1 MANNTALQSLLR
13 MSVVKQIIIG
23 LILGVAVYTVSVP
36 AAKAVGILGSMFVG
50 ALKAVAP
57 FLVFI
62 LVTAAITKH
71 QKGNE
76 THNKP
81 NLVL

>member
-23 LILGVAVYTVSVP
+23 LILGVSVYAVSVP

-57 FLVFI
+57 F
-62 LVTAAITKH
+62 
-71 QKGNE
+71 
-76 THNKP
+76 
-81 NLVL
+81 